1 MDQTEG
7 LAVSGIQA
15 DVNPWDDGN
24 LVVMCET
31 EVAICEILPA
41 RCRKAIA

>member
-1 MDQTEG
+1 MEETEG

-15 DVNPWDDGN
+15 DVNQWDDGN

-31 EVAICEILPA
+31 EVAICENLACALP
-41 RCRKAIA
+41 